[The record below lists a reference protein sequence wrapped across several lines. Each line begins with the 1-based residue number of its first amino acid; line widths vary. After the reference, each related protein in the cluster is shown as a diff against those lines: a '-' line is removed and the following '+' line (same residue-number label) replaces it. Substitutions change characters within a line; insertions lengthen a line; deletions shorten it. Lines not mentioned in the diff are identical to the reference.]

1 VGPPG
6 PGTTKRGLRSRAHT
20 ACAGF
25 RSADSTRRVF
35 LLLLSGA
42 VSCCCC
48 CSCCLSRRCCS
59 RSARAAEILA
69 AHRCSH
75 LLSRSSGILL
85 TTKAPGS
92 RSPPGQRPQRARAF
106 KVQSEGIKLFLQSRG
121 LRAGA
126 PCGGPD
132 RPAHG
137 PPTTP
142 GLTSGLAR
150 VVVGLTPDYGR
161 KAGLNRVSTGAY
173 SSDVR
178 AATNFRGAEKSRFWL
193 GS

>member
-1 VGPPG
+1 MKAENKPRTNVTASTILTHPCFYTAGTWIGRECFEIASSVRDNGFVGPPG

-126 PCGGPD
+126 P
-132 RPAHG
+132 
-137 PPTTP
+137 
-142 GLTSGLAR
+142 
-150 VVVGLTPDYGR
+150 
-161 KAGLNRVSTGAY
+161 
-173 SSDVR
+173 
-178 AATNFRGAEKSRFWL
+178 
-193 GS
+193 